1 MIGSCA
7 AGRLELTLSFSRRRR
22 DIVKTEVNQRNNE
35 APAIENDLSCM
46 ICGYN
51 LRALPPEGLCPECGT
66 DIARSTQGDLL
77 KFADRNWVGS
87 VYRGTCLLTIAN
99 GLLVIC
105 ILTMIVFPFILLS
118 GSNST
123 IAVTTFEII
132 LKVCS
137 IAAIILMILGAWL
150 ITKQEPRVS
159 LTEQAAS
166 SRGIAR
172 AAVGLVFVL
181 YGLTFALTGLW
192 HTAARL
198 LMIVAFLVVLC
209 SCLKHLELIG
219 RRLPAEE
226 VVTRAEKR
234 RRRIVPGTIALAIFW
249 AARAATSSTAVS
261 PPLYITLLNAG
272 AMISIIY
279 LFFSTIAAID
289 SLGKFRPFLKDVLDD
304 A

>member
-1 MIGSCA
+1 MSD
-7 AGRLELTLSFSRRRR
+7 SRSVST
-22 DIVKTEVNQRNNE
+22 D
-35 APAIENDLSCM
+35 APAIEHDLSCM

-51 LRALPPEGLCPECGT
+51 LRALAPDGQCPECGT

-77 KFADRNWVGS
+77 KFADRKWVGS
-87 VYRGTCLLTIAN
+87 LYRGTCLLTIAN
-99 GLLVIC
+99 AILVVC
-105 ILTMIVFPFILLS
+105 ILAAIVFPFILVTA
-118 GSNST
+118 SNPNTSSFVGT
-123 IAVTTFEII
+123 AIFMI
-132 LKVCS
+132 LKIIRVCS
-137 IAAIILMILGAWL
+137 VVAFILMILGVWL
-150 ITKQEPRVS
+150 VTKQEPRVS

-172 AAVGLVFVL
+172 AAVALLLVL
-181 YGLTFALTGLW
+181 YGLLFALSGLW

-198 LMIVAFLVVLC
+198 LLMVAFLAVLW

-234 RRRIVPGTIALAIFW
+234 RRRIVPGTIVLAIFW
-249 AARAATSSTAVS
+249 AARAVTPSAAVS
-261 PPLYITLLNAG
+261 PPLHVTLLNLG
-272 AMISIIY
+272 AIMSGVY

-289 SLGKFRPFLKDVLDD
+289 SLGRFRPFLRDVLDD

>member
-1 MIGSCA
+1 M
-7 AGRLELTLSFSRRRR
+7 
-22 DIVKTEVNQRNNE
+22 NQQHDE
-35 APAIENDLSCM
+35 APAIDHDLSCM
-46 ICGYN
+46 SCGYN
-51 LRALPPEGLCPECGT
+51 LRALPSAGLCPECGT

-77 KFADRNWVGS
+77 KFADRKWVGS

-105 ILTMIVFPFILLS
+105 VLAMIVFPFIVPFL
-118 GSNST
+118 SNST
-123 IAVTTFEII
+123 IAVTTFLIV

-137 IAAIILMILGAWL
+137 IPALVLMILGVWL

-172 AAVGLVFVL
+172 AAVGFVFVL
-181 YGLTFALTGLW
+181 YGLTFALTGPW

-198 LMIVAFLVVLC
+198 LMIVAFLVVLW
-209 SCLKHLELIG
+209 SCLKHLEMIG

-226 VVTRAEKR
+226 VVTQAEKR
-234 RRRIVPGTIALAIFW
+234 RRRIVPGTIVLAILW
-249 AARAATSSTAVS
+249 AARAAVPSAAVS
-261 PPLYITLLNAG
+261 PPLYVTLLNAG
-272 AMISIIY
+272 AMICAIY

-289 SLGKFRPFLKDVLDD
+289 SLGRFRPFLGAVLDD

>member
-1 MIGSCA
+1 MKA
-7 AGRLELTLSFSRRRR
+7 
-22 DIVKTEVNQRNNE
+22 EVNQQHDE
-35 APAIENDLSCM
+35 APAIDHDLSCM
-46 ICGYN
+46 SCGYN
-51 LRALPPEGLCPECGT
+51 LRALPPAGLCPECGT

-77 KFADRNWVGS
+77 KFADRKWVGS

-105 ILTMIVFPFILLS
+105 VLAMIVFPFIVPFL
-118 GSNST
+118 SNST
-123 IAVTTFEII
+123 IAVTTFLIV

-137 IAAIILMILGAWL
+137 IPALVLMILGVWL

-172 AAVGLVFVL
+172 AAVGFVFVL
-181 YGLTFALTGLW
+181 YGLTFALTGPW

-198 LMIVAFLVVLC
+198 LMIVAFLVVLW
-209 SCLKHLELIG
+209 SCLKHLEMIG

-226 VVTRAEKR
+226 VVTQAEKR
-234 RRRIVPGTIALAIFW
+234 RRRIVPGTIVLAILW
-249 AARAATSSTAVS
+249 AARAAVPSAAVS
-261 PPLYITLLNAG
+261 PPLYVTLLNAG
-272 AMISIIY
+272 AMICAIY

-289 SLGKFRPFLKDVLDD
+289 SLGRFRPFLGAVLDD